1 MSAHFLSI
9 AASGPYL
16 EYTYND
22 YGPYVAV
29 GEGEQDFGPQLRAKA
44 YLTEIAMVV
53 RDITA
58 PDGTVLFAAVPLV
71 KVEEDDR
78 ISYAIG
84 NDGTIATVADTFTC
98 APFVYVIE
106 SVGGNFTATSQDVY
120 DEIRILLAT

>member
-1 MSAHFLSI
+1 MPTFLQI
-9 AASGPYL
+9 ASSGPYL

-22 YGPYVAV
+22 YSPYVAA

-44 YLTEIAMVV
+44 YLTEIEMVV

-58 PDGTVLFAAVPLV
+58 PDGTVLFPAVALV

-84 NDGTIATVADTFTC
+84 NDGTIVTAADTFTC

-106 SVGGNFTATSQDVY
+106 TVGGNATTTSQNVY
-120 DEIRILLAT
+120 DEIKTLLAS